1 MLDESPGIAEQ
12 PMEHGPAHD
21 PVVMVVVG
29 NPQAAS
35 RTAAL
40 AVHVAQEI
48 AEIVGPGTGVEL
60 VELAPLATELASWGD
75 PAVAAVKEQVL
86 RASTLV
92 VASPTYKASFT
103 GLVKL
108 FLDQFAH
115 GELGGL
121 PTVPVMTGGSMQH
134 ALAVEVHL
142 KPVLVEIG
150 ASCLT
155 RGLFV
160 GGPDVD
166 APDQAVA
173 EWLAESRAVLQRV
186 FMGA

>member
-1 MLDESPGIAEQ
+1 MEQ
-12 PMEHGPAHD
+12 GAAHD
-21 PVVMVVVG
+21 PLVVVVVG

-40 AVHVAQEI
+40 AVHVGQEL
-48 AEIVGPGTGVEL
+48 AEIVGPRTGVEL
-60 VELAPLATELASWGD
+60 IELAPLATDLTSWGD
-75 PAVAAVKEQVL
+75 PTVSALKDQVL
-86 RASTLV
+86 RASALV

-108 FLDQFAH
+108 FLDQFGH
-115 GELGGL
+115 GELAGL
-121 PTVPVMTGGSMQH
+121 PTVPVMTGGSMEH

-160 GGPDVD
+160 GGADVD
-166 APDQAVA
+166 TPDQAVA
-173 EWLAESRAVLQRV
+173 DWLAESRPVLQRA